1 MAKRRP
7 AETQQMLLDAAL
19 GEFAENGLAGARIDR
34 IAAAAGI
41 SKPMLYVHF
50 GDKEALFDAVLSREI
65 LAAAQDERFD
75 ADDLPG
81 YAGRTY
87 DLLTERPHLWRLMTW
102 FHLERGQEV
111 LLLPAGHSVLEA
123 KHAAITAAQAEGR
136 ITADFTPDEI
146 VRLVATI
153 VHTWCMA
160 PAARDS
166 QEHEA
171 RRRAIQLAIA
181 RMLSPGKSP
190 LQRGK
195 IVDAS
200 R

>member
-136 ITADFTPDEI
+136 YNL
-146 VRLVATI
+146 VRMRTLGQLCLQGGI
-153 VHTWCMA
+153 
-160 PAARDS
+160 
-166 QEHEA
+166 
-171 RRRAIQLAIA
+171 RA
-181 RMLSPGKSP
+181 
-190 LQRGK
+190 
-195 IVDAS
+195 
-200 R
+200 

>member
-111 LLLPAGHSVLEA
+111 LLLPPV
-123 KHAAITAAQAEGR
+123 TAYWKPNMR
-136 ITADFTPDEI
+136 P
-146 VRLVATI
+146 
-153 VHTWCMA
+153 
-160 PAARDS
+160 
-166 QEHEA
+166 
-171 RRRAIQLAIA
+171 
-181 RMLSPGKSP
+181 SP
-190 LQRGK
+190 LPRRK
-195 IVDAS
+195 DAS
-200 R
+200 QRISRLMRSCDW

>member
-1 MAKRRP
+1 M
-7 AETQQMLLDAAL
+7 
-19 GEFAENGLAGARIDR
+19 
-34 IAAAAGI
+34 
-41 SKPMLYVHF
+41 
-50 GDKEALFDAVLSREI
+50 
-65 LAAAQDERFD
+65 
-75 ADDLPG
+75 
-81 YAGRTY
+81 
-87 DLLTERPHLWRLMTW
+87 
-102 FHLERGQEV
+102 
-111 LLLPAGHSVLEA
+111 EA

-153 VHTWCMA
+153 VQTWCMA

>member
-1 MAKRRP
+1 MLRWGNLPRTGWRGHELTGSRRL
-7 AETQQMLLDAAL
+7 QS
-19 GEFAENGLAGARIDR
+19 
-34 IAAAAGI
+34 I

-153 VHTWCMA
+153 AANVVHGTGGE
-160 PAARDS
+160 DS

-190 LQRGK
+190 PAREN
-195 IVDAS
+195 S
-200 R
+200 